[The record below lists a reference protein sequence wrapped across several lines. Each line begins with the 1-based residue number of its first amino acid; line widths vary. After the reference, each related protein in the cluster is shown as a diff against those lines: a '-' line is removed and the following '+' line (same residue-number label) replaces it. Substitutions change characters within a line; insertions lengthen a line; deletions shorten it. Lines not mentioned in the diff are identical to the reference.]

1 VAALYAAVTSGTAAT
16 FPSKKLNSLIAA
28 AASDLKKGNGLV
40 VANSNDVAVQTIV
53 NAINS
58 AIGANGTTIDWAAT
72 TNYKQGNDADM
83 VNLVNAMNAGQVNA
97 VLLHG
102 VNPDYDYFDHKK
114 FIDGL
119 KKVKLSV
126 SFNDRMDETTQ
137 LCGYAVPDH
146 HWLESWGDAE
156 PRTGHYSFIQPT
168 IAPLFKTRAFQDS
181 LLIWSGNTETYH
193 DIFNKYW
200 VSKLGGQSNFD
211 KALQDGVAEPAS
223 VTLGGA
229 SFSGNVE
236 DAIAKAKA
244 KPAGKLEVIVYEN
257 ASIGY
262 GGAWSNNPWL
272 QEMPDP
278 VTKATWD
285 NYVCM
290 APKTAK
296 EQFDAE

>member
-1 VAALYAAVTSGTAAT
+1 
-16 FPSKKLNSLIAA
+16 
-28 AASDLKKGNGLV
+28 
-40 VANSNDVAVQTIV
+40 
-53 NAINS
+53 
-58 AIGANGTTIDWAAT
+58 
-72 TNYKQGNDADM
+72 DADM
-83 VNLVNAMNAGQVNA
+83 VNFVNAMNAGQVNA

-102 VNPDYDYFDHKK
+102 VNPAYDYFDHKK

-181 LLIWSGNTETYH
+181 LLTWVGGSESYYDMYTN
-193 DIFNKYW
+193 YW
-200 VSKLGGQSNFD
+200 VGKLGSRATFD
-211 KALQDGVAEPAS
+211 KALQDGLAEPES

-229 SFSGNVE
+229 SFSGNISEALNKVNTQKSE
-236 DAIAKAKA
+236 
-244 KPAGKLEVIVYEN
+244 GKYEVVVYEKV
-257 ASIGY
+257 SIGY

-278 VTKATWD
+278 ITKATWD
-285 NYVCM
+285 NYICM
-290 APKTAK
+290 SPKTAK
-296 EQFDAE
+296 ESFDAELTGINQVVREKRIAKVKVGNNEVALPIVVVPGMHDAVVAVATGYGRDKQVGRA